1 MRQDTC
7 HACLY
12 QQETRMNI
20 RLTLTCGAI
29 VASAACSSSSPTT
42 PSNTAGTPV
51 SIVSGATSLTTTA
64 YSPNPIV
71 LAVGGT
77 ATWKNNDNVAHTA
90 TANDGTWDSGTI
102 AAVASFSRTFTI
114 AGSFPYK
121 CPVHPGLAGTVTA
134 QGEAARS

>member
-1 MRQDTC
+1 
-7 HACLY
+7 
-12 QQETRMNI
+12 MNI
-20 RLTLTCGAI
+20 RLILTCGAI

-102 AAVASFSRTFTI
+102 AAGASFSRTFTT

-121 CPVHPGLAGTVTA
+121 CTFHPGMVGTVTV
-134 QGEAARS
+134 Q